1 MKTSDFSYYL
11 TNFLTTYMSGQRN
24 ASVNTIKNYR
34 DAFKLLLIFCRDEK
48 HIPPEKLT
56 ISKITQQLIK
66 DYYDWIESARGCSI
80 NSRNHRR
87 TALNSF
93 FSYLQIEAPEHL
105 FLCQKIMAIP
115 QKRSPKTVVGYLTPL
130 EMKALLALPNRSIL
144 SERKELVILTVLYDT
159 GARVSELCNLKV
171 KDIRFE
177 NPSIITL
184 TGKGEKTRYVP
195 IMKNTV
201 LLLRQYLSELG
212 YPDLKATN
220 MPLFI
225 NCHHIP
231 YTRKGIS
238 YIIKKYEKRAV
249 ESSIHLSDFKITPH
263 IFRHSKAMH
272 LYQAGIDLIYI
283 RDILGHV
290 DISTTEI
297 YAKLDTERKRDAL
310 EKAYPEITASTLS
323 DWNDDSSLIDKLT
336 KMV

>member
-1 MKTSDFSYYL
+1 MKVSDFSYYL

-24 ASVNTIKNYR
+24 ASINTIKNYR
-34 DAFKLLLIFCRDEK
+34 DAFKLLLIFCKDEK
-48 HIPPEKLT
+48 HITPEKLT
-56 ISKITQQLIK
+56 ISKITPQLIK
-66 DYYDWIESARGCSI
+66 EYYDWLESARGCSV

-105 FLCQKIMAIP
+105 FLCQKILVIP
-115 QKRSPKTVVGYLTPL
+115 QKRTSKTVVGYLTPQ

-171 KDIRFE
+171 RDIRFE
-177 NPSIITL
+177 APSIITL
-184 TGKGEKTRYVP
+184 TGKGEKTRHVP

-201 LLLRQYLSELG
+201 LLLKQYLS
-212 YPDLKATN
+212 DLRYTDTKTVNA
-220 MPLFI
+220 PLFI
-225 NCHHIP
+225 NCHHSP

-238 YIIKKYEKRAV
+238 YIIAKYEKRAI

-272 LYQAGIDLIYI
+272 LYQAGVDLIYI

-323 DWNDDSSLIDKLT
+323 DWNDDTDLIDKLSNL
-336 KMV
+336 V

>member
-1 MKTSDFSYYL
+1 MKASDFSYYL

-24 ASVNTIKNYR
+24 ASVNTIKTYR
-34 DAFKLLLIFCRDEK
+34 DAFKLFLIFCKDEK
-48 HIPPEKLT
+48 DIIPEKLT
-56 ISKITQQLIK
+56 ISKISPQLIK
-66 DYYDWIESARGCSI
+66 EYYDWLEKSRACSI

-93 FSYLQIEAPEHL
+93 FGYLQIEAPEHL
-105 FLCQKIMAIP
+105 FLCQKILAIP
-115 QKRSPKTVVGYLTPL
+115 KKRTPKTVVGYLRPE
-130 EMKALLALPNRSIL
+130 EMKSLLALPNRSIS

-159 GARVSELCNLKV
+159 GARVSELCNLKIR
-171 KDIRFE
+171 DIRFE
-177 NPSIITL
+177 SPSIITL
-184 TGKGEKTRYVP
+184 TGKGEKTRHVP

-201 LLLRQYLSELG
+201 LLLKQYLFDLG
-212 YPDLKATN
+212 YADTKNAN
-220 MPLFI
+220 APLFI
-225 NCHHIP
+225 NCHHAP

-238 YIIKKYEKRAV
+238 YIITKYENRAI

-290 DISTTEI
+290 DISTTEV
-297 YAKLDTERKRDAL
+297 YAKIDTERKRDAL

-323 DWNDDSSLIDKLT
+323 DWNDDSDLIDKLS
-336 KMV
+336 KLV